1 VLENP
6 AIFDEEIALVGEANP
21 SVIERMQRVRNA
33 MLRLFRA
40 RFDHQASEL
49 LWVPYLNPLQVEMGH
64 LKPDEV
70 VVAHQRLLAAVV
82 EVARQQRHAVPQ
94 VEPTVSQDAYSMTSP
109 DKWMLALKRSK
120 YGRKLKK
127 NLPSADIASND
138 DEALR
143 RLCDSEFI
151 AYLKHAEIVTLEQ
164 DPLD

>member
-1 VLENP
+1 
-6 AIFDEEIALVGEANP
+6 
-21 SVIERMQRVRNA
+21 
-33 MLRLFRA
+33 
-40 RFDHQASEL
+40 
-49 LWVPYLNPLQVEMGH
+49 VPYLNPLQVEMGH

-82 EVARQQRHAVPQ
+82 EVARQQRHAMPQ
-94 VEPTVSQDAYSMTSP
+94 VEPTVSQDTYSMTSP

-151 AYLKHAEIVTLEQ
+151 AYVTGVTQHSTRRKRVVVKQRCVLS
-164 DPLD
+164 